1 MISSQVFELMYL
13 HIYAFSFYVY
23 VELWVGFLFPP
34 LLEFNSA
41 SLSKLPNS
49 CGNLISSPLMWGI
62 MGAISNWHIP
72 LFLFLFVL
80 SSF

>member
-1 MISSQVFELMYL
+1 
-13 HIYAFSFYVY
+13 
-23 VELWVGFLFPP
+23 
-34 LLEFNSA
+34 
-41 SLSKLPNS
+41 LPNS

-80 SSF
+80 LSF

>member
-1 MISSQVFELMYL
+1 MHLFLCL
-13 HIYAFSFYVY
+13 TLFHVY
-23 VELWVGFLFPP
+23 VELWVGFFFLP

-72 LFLFLFVL
+72 LFLFLFVVYFVLL
-80 SSF
+80 SF